1 MEPQPRSEAL
11 AGVES
16 PTSPGRDE
24 QRPEAVPRDTPSAG
38 SVWQR
43 AFAVVALCLAL
54 AGAGIASYL
63 AAENLQG
70 KSGVCTVVHGCQ
82 TVQQSAFGKV
92 FGVPVSVPGLAMY
105 AFLVAA
111 ALVVLTNFR
120 GLRSVA
126 AFLAFN
132 GALFGFCFSL
142 YLTYVEGWVLNAW
155 CIYCIGSATLMTL
168 LLVCWGTIL
177 GIEVHRRRD
186 EPGEGAARV

>member
-1 MEPQPRSEAL
+1 M
-11 AGVES
+11 
-16 PTSPGRDE
+16 SPGRDE
-24 QRPEAVPRDTPSAG
+24 QRSGGLPGDAPPAG
-38 SVWQR
+38 LGWQR
-43 AFAVVALCLAL
+43 AFAAVALCLAL

-82 TVQQSAFGKV
+82 TVQQSAYGKI

-142 YLTYVEGWVLNAW
+142 YLTYIEGWVLHAW
-155 CIYCIGSATLMTL
+155 CIYCIGSASLMTAL
-168 LLVCWGTIL
+168 LACWSAIL
-177 GIEVHRRRD
+177 GIEVWRRREEDWLGNEDAD
-186 EPGEGAARV
+186 EDPVSG